1 MGDRARGLLH
11 QANKTKNMQFHL
23 QLLRRPH
30 FPKHGGGI
38 SLDEGYGGIYEVENV
53 SIAAIPQ
60 WENSAT

>member
-1 MGDRARGLLH
+1 M
-11 QANKTKNMQFHL
+11 KNMQFHL